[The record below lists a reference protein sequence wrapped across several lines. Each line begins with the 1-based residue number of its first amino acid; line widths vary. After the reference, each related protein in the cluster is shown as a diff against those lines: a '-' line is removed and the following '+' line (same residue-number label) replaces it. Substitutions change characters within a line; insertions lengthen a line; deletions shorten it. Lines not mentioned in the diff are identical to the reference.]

1 MLLSALLAS
10 VVAANPYLD
19 DGIRFYESQRFEEAA
34 KALQLAADVKDAP
47 PAERRTTFELLAK
60 SQIALGKNAEADEAF
75 ARLLSADP
83 QAEEPAG
90 APKVKESFRRA
101 KQRLYKDDYVSM
113 KSVTAPEG
121 EVWIE
126 AIDPWHLL
134 SAVEIHELK
143 GAMDAVQLMK
153 FDGLYRGRLNA
164 ATLRYFVL
172 GRASDGAVLASVGSD
187 KVPVERSA
195 PPSLVSNQQ
204 VTEERP
210 VQTKAAFPKSRIAA
224 FVTGGISFV
233 LLATAIGLRVSAEND
248 ANAARMATYSS
259 ERFEFDNMAQ
269 SKAIGSNVVFGFA
282 AAGAATTAV
291 LIWAF

>member
-10 VVAANPYLD
+10 FVAANPYLD
-19 DGIRFYESQRFEEAA
+19 DGIRLYESQRFEEAA

-47 PAERRTTFELLAK
+47 AAERRKTFELLAK
-60 SQIALGKNAEADEAF
+60 SQIALGKTAEADEAF

-83 QAEEPAG
+83 QAEEPSG

-101 KQRLYKDDYVSM
+101 KQRLYKDDYVAM
-113 KSVTAPEG
+113 KAVTAPEG

-153 FDGLYRGRLNA
+153 FDGLYRGRLDL

-172 GRASDGAVLASVGSD
+172 GRASDGTVLASVGSE
-187 KVPVERSA
+187 KVPLERTL

-204 VTEERP
+204 QTERRAEQP
-210 VQTKAAFPKSRIAA
+210 KITLTKSRIAA
-224 FVTGGISFV
+224 LVTGGVSAI

-248 ANAARMATYSS
+248 ASAARMAVYSS
-259 ERFEFDNMAQ
+259 ERFELDNMAQ